1 MKIPGTKLW
10 VRLILYYW
18 LFMFGIVYLEIRHM
32 ASGWAGLPGS
42 LFALPLSLLVVTG
55 YFLASYAT
63 EVHGYNL
70 HVTEYHAEY
79 GYLVCAFLNGFIFY
93 PFYYWWVRRKQSRVS
108 KPAPP
113 PPPL

>member
-1 MKIPGTKLW
+1 
-10 VRLILYYW
+10 
-18 LFMFGIVYLEIRHM
+18 MFGIVYLEIRHM
-32 ASGWAGLPGS
+32 ASGWAGLPGF

-79 GYLVCAFLNGFIFY
+79 GYFGLC
-93 PFYYWWVRRKQSRVS
+93 VS
-108 KPAPP
+108 KRIHILSFVLLVGGWLAVTTSKPP
-113 PPPL
+113 PPPPRYDFKA

>member
-1 MKIPGTKLW
+1 
-10 VRLILYYW
+10 
-18 LFMFGIVYLEIRHM
+18 MFGIVYLEIRHM
-32 ASGWAGLPGS
+32 ASGWAGLPGF

-70 HVTEYHAEY
+70 HVTEYYAEY
-79 GYLVCAFLNGFIFY
+79 GYLVCAFLNGLIFY
-93 PFYYWWVRRKQSRVS
+93 PLYYWWVRRKQSRVS
-108 KPAPP
+108 KPPPP